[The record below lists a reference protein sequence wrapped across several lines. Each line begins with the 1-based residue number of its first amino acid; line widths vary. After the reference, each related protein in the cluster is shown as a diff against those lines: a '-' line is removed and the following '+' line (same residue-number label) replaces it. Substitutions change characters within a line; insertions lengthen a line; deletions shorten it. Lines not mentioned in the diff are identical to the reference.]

1 MYEQHLLVDAAATC
15 KRHLV
20 TTGNIY
26 IYMHG
31 GARYLPIPWSGEG
44 DLVILCMQN

>member
-15 KRHLV
+15 KRHLA
-20 TTGNIY
+20 TTGNRY
-26 IYMHG
+26 IHG
-31 GARYLPIPWSGEG
+31 GERYLPIPWSGEG